1 MPVHI
6 IMDRHGDSR
15 HFFDPADARSLLV
28 AEARFKKLV
37 GKGFRAVAPGEH
49 GQPGSLL
56 HRFDESIEK
65 TLFIPPL
72 EGG

>member
-6 IMDRHGDSR
+6 VMDRHGDSR
-15 HFFDPADARSLLV
+15 HFFDPADARSLLE
-28 AEARFKKLV
+28 AEARFNTLV
-37 GKGFRAVAPGEH
+37 GKGFRAVVPGEQGAPGR
-49 GQPGSLL
+49 LL
-56 HRFDESIEK
+56 RHFDQTTEK

>member
-6 IMDRHGDSR
+6 VMDRRGDSR
-15 HFFDPADARSLLV
+15 HFFELADARSLLD
-28 AEARFKKLV
+28 AEVRFNNLV

-49 GQPGSLL
+49 GQPGRLL
-56 HRFDESIEK
+56 RRFDQTIEK

>member
-1 MPVHI
+1 MPVQI
-6 IMDRHGDSR
+6 VMDRHGDSR
-15 HFFDPADARSLLV
+15 HFFEPADTRSLV
-28 AEARFKKLV
+28 DAEARFKNLV

-49 GQPGSLL
+49 GQPGHLL
-56 HRFDESIEK
+56 RRFDQSIEK